1 MGLQIFL
8 TGASG
13 YLGGVLAEHLSRL
26 PEVERI
32 TGVGLTPP
40 QAALPPKLRF
50 VPMDIRSPQLMS
62 LVAGHQVVIHTA
74 CVVLWSARMPASVRD
89 DINLN
94 GTDNVARTA
103 RANGVARFLHASS
116 MAVYDPRR
124 ARGQSG
130 VSEDF
135 PKGGPDPFF
144 YYWSAKA
151 QAERILTD
159 RLEGSGTRLT
169 MLRPIYIIGPRNR
182 ATVRGLRENAVNLL
196 GHDPR
201 RQFVHEDD
209 VAAAFLQALTQ
220 DMPGAYNVVPDD
232 FVRMSD
238 VWRMVGARRVLTV
251 PEWLA
256 RAITGLRWRYFGSCV
271 HPSWVA
277 DMLVDFTGSNARLK
291 ATGWRPRYGSA
302 EALRSAL

>member
-40 QAALPPKLRF
+40 QAALPPKVRF

-135 PKGGPDPFF
+135 PKGG
-144 YYWSAKA
+144 
-151 QAERILTD
+151 RIRSSIT
-159 RLEGSGTRLT
+159 
-169 MLRPIYIIGPRNR
+169 
-182 ATVRGLRENAVNLL
+182 
-196 GHDPR
+196 
-201 RQFVHEDD
+201 
-209 VAAAFLQALTQ
+209 
-220 DMPGAYNVVPDD
+220 
-232 FVRMSD
+232 
-238 VWRMVGARRVLTV
+238 GARR
-251 PEWLA
+251 
-256 RAITGLRWRYFGSCV
+256 RR
-271 HPSWVA
+271 
-277 DMLVDFTGSNARLK
+277 
-291 ATGWRPRYGSA
+291 
-302 EALRSAL
+302 RSES